1 MTSVHRLRSINAK
14 KTTRRHIIVK
24 FWRAEQRKN
33 KNSKGR
39 RKTTYNSTK
48 NIKHLGI
55 NLMIYV
61 KNYILKT
68 IKFYQGTSLT
78 AQWLGR
84 HALTVMK
91 IDPSPGN

>member
-1 MTSVHRLRSINAK
+1 
-14 KTTRRHIIVK
+14 
-24 FWRAEQRKN
+24 
-33 KNSKGR
+33 
-39 RKTTYNSTK
+39 
-48 NIKHLGI
+48 
-55 NLMIYV
+55 MIYV